1 MPFNASFYLTDM
13 HILASFAS
21 LYIVFFVPNISRE
34 GLGENL
40 NLRYQTSFW
49 DIVFFQTFLLR
60 VNSIRAI
67 EIKLLLVQIRFSL
80 DRVTFES
87 I

>member
-13 HILASFAS
+13 HILDLICVL
-21 LYIVFFVPNISRE
+21 LYRLLCSEYIE
-34 GLGENL
+34 GENL

-49 DIVFFQTFLLR
+49 DIVFFLLR

>member
-21 LYIVFFVPNISRE
+21 FYRLLCSEYIE
-34 GLGENL
+34 GENL

-80 DRVTFES
+80 DLFGNF
-87 I
+87 

>member
-13 HILASFAS
+13 HILDLICVL
-21 LYIVFFVPNISRE
+21 LYRLLCSEYIE
-34 GLGENL
+34 GENL

>member
-13 HILASFAS
+13 HILDLICVL
-21 LYIVFFVPNISRE
+21 LYRLLCSEYIE
-34 GLGENL
+34 GENL
-40 NLRYQTSFW
+40 NLKYQTSFW
-49 DIVFFQTFLLR
+49 DIVFFLLR
-60 VNSIRAI
+60 INSIRAI